1 MSYERSEQ
9 VVASVELGQGITL
22 QALEVTYTRDGEY
35 HSKYTHNTLEGVSGN
50 DIEALAQ
57 LAALLKNL
65 PEEGALDLDQEG
77 LEDFLKDWAA
87 DTAEQAELPF
97 TYTDGFGSTQT
108 YTPAS
113 LWEASGSCSEWEESA
128 QEGYDYGW
136 NI

>member
-1 MSYERSEQ
+1 MSYERKEE
-9 VVASVELGQGITL
+9 VVASVELGEGVILKTL
-22 QALEVTYTRDGEY
+22 KVDYTYNGAH
-35 HSKYTHNTLEGVSGN
+35 HSSYNHNTLDGLSDV

-57 LAALLKNL
+57 LAKVLKNL

-87 DTAEQAELPF
+87 DTAEGAELPF
-97 TYTDGFGSTQT
+97 TYTDGFGSVQT

>member
-1 MSYERSEQ
+1 MSYERKEE
-9 VVASVELGQGITL
+9 VVASVELGEGVILQTL
-22 QALEVTYTRDGEY
+22 KVDYTYNGKD
-35 HSKYTHNTLEGVSGN
+35 HSSYNQHTLEGLSDV

-57 LAALLKNL
+57 LAKVLKNL
-65 PEEGALDLDQEG
+65 PEEGALDFDQEG

-87 DTAEQAELPF
+87 EAAEGAELPF
-97 TYTDGFGSTQT
+97 TYTDGYGSVQT